1 MAKLI
6 VIEGIDGIGKG
17 TQSKLLLE
25 RIAASGARTRL
36 ISFPVYDS
44 PFGAMIGEYLNGVY
58 GTLEAVHPKLA
69 ALLYAMDRVKCFA
82 QLELA
87 DYDALVID
95 RYVPSNM
102 AHQTAKLPSGERAEL
117 TKWILE
123 LEYGTLGLPAP
134 ELVLVLDADAELAAR
149 QVLKKDAR
157 AYTELEQDLHESD
170 QTYLR
175 QVRQVYGQLAR
186 ERAEFRLVQ
195 CDRDGQMRGIED
207 IHEEIWRIVAEVLP
221 EAAE

>member
-6 VIEGIDGIGKG
+6 VIEGIDGVGKG

-44 PFGAMIGEYLNGVY
+44 HFGRMIGEYLNGVY
-58 GTLEAVHPKLA
+58 GTLETVHPKLA
-69 ALLYAMDRVKCFA
+69 ALLYAMDRVQCLE

-95 RYVPSNM
+95 RYVPSNL
-102 AHQTAKLPSGERAEL
+102 AHQTAKLPGGERAEL
-117 TKWILE
+117 TDWILE
-123 LEYGTLGLPAP
+123 LEYGTLGLPTP
-134 ELVLVLDADAELAAR
+134 ELVVVLDADAELAAR

-195 CDRDGQMRGIED
+195 CDRDGQMRSIED
-207 IHEEIWRIVAEVLP
+207 IHEEIWRLVAEVLP